1 MSLLRRRSRRAQL
14 AADAAGAGTAHP
26 LVLSDE
32 RMASRISSVRF
43 TVRITGSWQWTTHPG
58 DTGQGD
64 LAMPARAHLRR
75 QAAGILCRH
84 SVLDLAAAHDA
95 INSSLTQRGCPMPG
109 LEVSGMAELSVAAAD
124 RALAEEHARRQQAAD
139 LEHGE
144 ELHRLAQL
152 QRVLADPDLRRV
164 WWMAQFP
171 DRFNDL
177 GDLTQALKGLPA
189 PQEAQDD
196 DLRGDIRRF
205 TDDLVT
211 TLHTP
216 QQREVF
222 VQALVQTLTA
232 LGHHDLT
239 TAAALRHRPQD
250 PGSTPA

>member
-1 MSLLRRRSRRAQL
+1 MLRRRGRQARPAGD
-14 AADAAGAGTAHP
+14 AADAGTAHP

-32 RMASRISSVRF
+32 RIASRIGSVCF
-43 TVRITGSWQWTTHPG
+43 TVTITGSWRWTHPG
-58 DTGQGD
+58 DTGRGD
-64 LAMPARAHLRR
+64 LAVPAREYLRR
-75 QAAGILCRH
+75 QAAGILCQQ

-95 INSSLTQRGCPMPG
+95 ANSSLAQGGCAMPG
-109 LEVSGMAELSVAAAD
+109 LEVAGTAELSVASAD
-124 RALAEEHARRQQAAD
+124 RALAEEHARRQQVAD

-164 WWMAQFP
+164 WWIARFP

-177 GDLTQALKGLPA
+177 DDLAQRLKGLPA
-189 PQEAQDD
+189 PQAAQDD
-196 DLRGDIRRF
+196 DLRGDIQRF

-239 TAAALRHRPQD
+239 SAAALRQRPHD

>member
-1 MSLLRRRSRRAQL
+1 MSVLRRRGRQARQA
-14 AADAAGAGTAHP
+14 AADVGAAHP

-32 RMASRISSVRF
+32 RIASRISSVCF
-43 TVRITGSWQWTTHPG
+43 TVRITGSWQWTHPG
-58 DTGQGD
+58 DTVRGD
-64 LAMPARAHLRR
+64 LAMLAREHLRR
-75 QAAGILCRH
+75 QAARILCRQ

-95 INSSLTQRGCPMPG
+95 VNSSLVQGGCAMPG
-109 LEVSGMAELSVAAAD
+109 LEVAGTAELSVAAAD

-152 QRVLADPDLRRV
+152 QRVLADPNLRRV
-164 WWMAQFP
+164 WWIARFP
-171 DRFNDL
+171 DRFNGLKDL
-177 GDLTQALKGLPA
+177 DEALKGLPA
-189 PQEAQDD
+189 PQAAQDD

-232 LGHHDLT
+232 LGHHRLT
-239 TAAALRHRPQD
+239 TAAALRQHPHD

>member
-1 MSLLRRRSRRAQL
+1 MSMLRRRGRPARSAPDTAR
-14 AADAAGAGTAHP
+14 AGTTHP
-26 LVLSDE
+26 LVLSGE
-32 RMASRISSVRF
+32 PMASRIGSVYF
-43 TVRITGSWQWTTHPG
+43 TVRITGNWQWTHPG
-58 DTGQGD
+58 DTGRGD
-64 LAMPARAHLRR
+64 PAVPAREHLRR
-75 QAAGILCRH
+75 QTAQTLCRY

-95 INSSLTQRGCPMPG
+95 VNSYLAQCGCPTPG
-109 LEVSGMAELSVAAAD
+109 LEVSGTAELSVTAAD

-144 ELHRLAQL
+144 ELHRLAHL
-152 QRVLADPDLRRV
+152 QQVLADPDLRRV

-177 GDLTQALKGLPA
+177 EALAQALKGLPA
-189 PQEAQDD
+189 PQAAQDD

-239 TAAALRHRPQD
+239 TAAALQPRPHD

>member
-1 MSLLRRRSRRAQL
+1 MSLLRRRSRPAQL
-14 AADAAGAGTAHP
+14 AADAAGASTAHP

-32 RMASRISSVRF
+32 RMASHISSVYF
-43 TVRITGSWQWTTHPG
+43 TVRITGSWQWTHG

-84 SVLDLAAAHDA
+84 SVLDLAAAHDD
-95 INSSLTQRGCPMPG
+95 INSCLSQRGRPMPG

-177 GDLTQALKGLPA
+177 DNLAQALKGLPA

-232 LGHHDLT
+232 LGHQRLA
-239 TAAALRHRPQD
+239 TATALRHRPHD

>member
-1 MSLLRRRSRRAQL
+1 M
-14 AADAAGAGTAHP
+14 
-26 LVLSDE
+26 LSNE
-32 RMASRISSVRF
+32 RMASRIGSVYF
-43 TVRITGSWQWTTHPG
+43 TVRITGSWQWTHPG

-64 LAMPARAHLRR
+64 LAMPAREHLRR
-75 QAAGILCRH
+75 QATEILCRH

-95 INSSLTQRGCPMPG
+95 INSSLTRSGCPMPG
-109 LEVSGMAELSVAAAD
+109 LEVSGKAELSAAAAD

-152 QRVLADPDLRRV
+152 QQVLADPDLRRV

-177 GDLTQALKGLPA
+177 DNLAQALKGLPT
-189 PQEAQDD
+189 PQAAQHNN
-196 DLRGDIRRF
+196 LRGDIRRF
-205 TDDLVT
+205 TDNLVT

-222 VQALVQTLTA
+222 VQALVQTLTV
-232 LGHHDLT
+232 LGHHHLA
-239 TAAALRHRPQD
+239 TAAARHHRPQD
-250 PGSTPA
+250 PGSTSA

>member
-1 MSLLRRRSRRAQL
+1 MLRRRGRPARP
-14 AADAAGAGTAHP
+14 AAETAGTGTAHP
-26 LVLSDE
+26 LALSDE
-32 RMASRISSVRF
+32 RIASRIGSVCF
-43 TVRITGSWQWTTHPG
+43 TVRITGSWRWTHPG
-58 DTGQGD
+58 DAGRGD
-64 LAMPARAHLRR
+64 LALPAREHLRR
-75 QAAGILCRH
+75 QAAEILCRQ

-95 INSSLTQRGCPMPG
+95 ANSSLDQGSYAMPG
-109 LEVSGMAELSVAAAD
+109 LEVAGTAELSVAAAD

-164 WWMAQFP
+164 WWMARFP

-177 GDLTQALKGLPA
+177 DALAEKLNGLPA
-189 PQEAQDD
+189 PQTAQDD

-232 LGHHDLT
+232 LGHHHLT
-239 TAAALRHRPQD
+239 TAAALRPRPHD

>member
-1 MSLLRRRSRRAQL
+1 MSLLRRRSRPAQL
-14 AADAAGAGTAHP
+14 AGDAAGGGTAHP

-43 TVRITGSWQWTTHPG
+43 TVRITGSWQWTHPG

-64 LAMPARAHLRR
+64 LAMPAREHLRR
-75 QAAGILCRH
+75 QAAGILCQH

-177 GDLTQALKGLPA
+177 GDLAQALKGLPA
-189 PQEAQDD
+189 PQAAQDD

-222 VQALVQTLTA
+222 VQALVQTLTV
-232 LGHHDLT
+232 LGHHHLT
-239 TAAALRHRPQD
+239 TAAALRHRPHD

>member
-1 MSLLRRRSRRAQL
+1 MLRRRGRPAQP
-14 AADAAGAGTAHP
+14 APDAAGAGTAYP

-32 RMASRISSVRF
+32 RMASRISSVCF
-43 TVRITGSWQWTTHPG
+43 TVRITGSWRWTHPS
-58 DTGQGD
+58 DTGRGD
-64 LAMPARAHLRR
+64 MAVPAREHLRR
-75 QAAGILCRH
+75 QATGILCQH
-84 SVLDLAAAHDA
+84 SVLDLGVAQDAA
-95 INSSLTQRGCPMPG
+95 NSSLTQRGCPMPG
-109 LEVSGMAELSVAAAD
+109 LETSGTAELSVAAAD
-124 RALAEEHARRQQAAD
+124 RALAEEHARQQQAAD
-139 LEHGE
+139 LEHGK

-177 GDLTQALKGLPA
+177 AGLAQALEGLPA
-189 PQEAQDD
+189 PQATQDD

-205 TDDLVT
+205 TDDLVN

-222 VQALVQTLTA
+222 IQALVQTLTA
-232 LGHHDLT
+232 LGHQRLA
-239 TAAALRHRPQD
+239 TAAALRHRPHD

>member
-1 MSLLRRRSRRAQL
+1 
-14 AADAAGAGTAHP
+14 
-26 LVLSDE
+26 VLSDE

-43 TVRITGSWQWTTHPG
+43 TVRITGSWQWTHPD

-64 LAMPARAHLRR
+64 LALPAREHLRR

-95 INSSLTQRGCPMPG
+95 INSGLSRSSYAMPG
-109 LEVSGMAELSVAAAD
+109 LEVSGMAELSVTASD

-164 WWMAQFP
+164 WWMGRFP

-177 GDLTQALKGLPA
+177 DHLADALGGLPA

-196 DLRGDIRRF
+196 DLRGDVRRL

-211 TLHTP
+211 ALHTP

-222 VQALVQTLTA
+222 LQALVQTLTA
-232 LGHHDLT
+232 LGHDHLT
-239 TAAALRHRPQD
+239 KTAVLQHRPHD
-250 PGSTPA
+250 PGSTQA

>member
-1 MSLLRRRSRRAQL
+1 MLRRRGRPARSAP
-14 AADAAGAGTAHP
+14 DTAGAGTTHP
-26 LVLSDE
+26 LVLSGE
-32 RMASRISSVRF
+32 RMASRMGSVYF
-43 TVRITGSWQWTTHPG
+43 TVCITGNWQWTDSG
-58 DTGQGD
+58 DTGRGEP
-64 LAMPARAHLRR
+64 AVPAREQLRR
-75 QAAGILCRH
+75 QAAEILGQY

-95 INSSLTQRGCPMPG
+95 VNSCLAQPGCPAPG
-109 LEVSGMAELSVAAAD
+109 LEVSGSAELSVTAAD

-144 ELHRLAQL
+144 ELHRLAHL

-164 WWMAQFP
+164 WWMARFP
-171 DRFNDL
+171 DRFNNL
-177 GDLTQALKGLPA
+177 EALAEALKGLPA
-189 PQEAQDD
+189 PQAAQDD

-239 TAAALRHRPQD
+239 TAAALRHRPHA
-250 PGSTPA
+250 PGSSPA

>member
-1 MSLLRRRSRRAQL
+1 
-14 AADAAGAGTAHP
+14 
-26 LVLSDE
+26 
-32 RMASRISSVRF
+32 
-43 TVRITGSWQWTTHPG
+43 
-58 DTGQGD
+58 
-64 LAMPARAHLRR
+64 MPAREYLRR
-75 QAAGILCRH
+75 QAAGILCRY

-95 INSSLTQRGCPMPG
+95 TNSSLAQRGCPMPG
-109 LEVSGMAELSVAAAD
+109 LEVSGTAELSVAAAD
-124 RALAEEHARRQQAAD
+124 RALADEHARRQRAAD

-144 ELHRLAQL
+144 ELHRLAHL
-152 QRVLADPDLRRV
+152 QQVLADPDLRRV

-177 GDLTQALKGLPA
+177 DNLALALKGLPA
-189 PQEAQDD
+189 PQAAQDN

-232 LGHHDLT
+232 LGHHHLT
-239 TAAALRHRPQD
+239 TAAALRHRPHD

>member
-1 MSLLRRRSRRAQL
+1 M
-14 AADAAGAGTAHP
+14 
-26 LVLSDE
+26 LSDE
-32 RMASRISSVRF
+32 RMASRISTVRF
-43 TVRITGSWQWTTHPG
+43 TVRITGSWQWTHPG

-64 LAMPARAHLRR
+64 PAMSAREHLRR
-75 QAAGILCRH
+75 QAAGILCQH
-84 SVLDLAAAHDA
+84 SVLDLAAANDA
-95 INSSLTQRGCPMPG
+95 INSALTQSGCPMPG
-109 LEVSGMAELSVAAAD
+109 MEVSSTAELSVAAAD

-139 LEHGE
+139 LKHGE

-152 QRVLADPDLRRV
+152 QRVLADPNLRRV

-177 GDLTQALKGLPA
+177 DNLAQALEGLPA
-189 PQEAQDD
+189 PRAAQDD

-222 VQALVQTLTA
+222 VQALVQTLTI
-232 LGHHDLT
+232 LGHHHLT
-239 TAAALRHRPQD
+239 TAAALRHRPHD

>member
-1 MSLLRRRSRRAQL
+1 VSMLRRRGRPAP
-14 AADAAGAGTAHP
+14 DTAGAGTTHP
-26 LVLSDE
+26 LVLRGE
-32 RMASRISSVRF
+32 RMASRIGSVYF
-43 TVRITGSWQWTTHPG
+43 TVRITGNWQWTHPG
-58 DTGQGD
+58 DTGRGD
-64 LAMPARAHLRR
+64 PAVPAREHLRR
-75 QAAGILCRH
+75 QAAKTLGQY

-95 INSSLTQRGCPMPG
+95 VNSSLAQRGCPTHG
-109 LEVSGMAELSVAAAD
+109 LKVSGTAELSVTAAD

-144 ELHRLAQL
+144 ELHRLAHL
-152 QRVLADPDLRRV
+152 QRVLADPDLRHV

-177 GDLTQALKGLPA
+177 SDLAQALKGLPA
-189 PQEAQDD
+189 PQAAQDD
-196 DLRGDIRRF
+196 DLRGDVRRF

-239 TAAALRHRPQD
+239 TAAALRHHPHA
-250 PGSTPA
+250 PGSSPA

>member
-1 MSLLRRRSRRAQL
+1 MSLLRRRSRPAQL
-14 AADAAGAGTAHP
+14 AADAAAAGTADP
-26 LVLSDE
+26 LVLSGE
-32 RMASRISSVRF
+32 RMASHISSVCF
-43 TVRITGSWQWTTHPG
+43 TIRITGSWQWTHPG
-58 DTGQGD
+58 DTGGGD
-64 LAMPARAHLRR
+64 LAVSAREHLRR

-95 INSSLTQRGCPMPG
+95 TNSLLQRGYPMPG
-109 LEVSGMAELSVAAAD
+109 LEVSGTAELSVTAAD

-171 DRFNDL
+171 DRFKDL
-177 GDLTQALKGLPA
+177 DNLAQALKGLPA

-232 LGHHDLT
+232 LGHQRLATD
-239 TAAALRHRPQD
+239 AVLRHRPHD

>member
-1 MSLLRRRSRRAQL
+1 M
-14 AADAAGAGTAHP
+14 
-26 LVLSDE
+26 LSNE
-32 RMASRISSVRF
+32 RIASRISSVCF
-43 TVRITGSWQWTTHPG
+43 TVTITGSWQWTHPG
-58 DTGQGD
+58 DTGCGD
-64 LAMPARAHLRR
+64 LAVPAREHLRR
-75 QAAGILCRH
+75 QAAEILCRQ

-95 INSSLTQRGCPMPG
+95 ANSALTQGGCAMPG
-109 LEVSGMAELSVAAAD
+109 LEVAGTAELSVAAAD
-124 RALAEEHARRQQAAD
+124 LALAEEHARRQQAAD

-164 WWMAQFP
+164 WWIARFP

-177 GDLTQALKGLPA
+177 DDLAQILKGLPA
-189 PQEAQDD
+189 PQAPQDD

-232 LGHHDLT
+232 LGHHLSS
-239 TAAALRHRPQD
+239 AAALRQRPHD
-250 PGSTPA
+250 PGSAPA